1 MAAYEVSLYC
11 SCGDSMRFTVRPAEA
26 DAGLRQAWASLHSA
40 GGHHEVD
47 AAAARAAR
55 RRRDRARA
63 RARVER

>member
-1 MAAYEVSLYC
+1 
-11 SCGDSMRFTVRPAEA
+11 MRFTVRPAEA